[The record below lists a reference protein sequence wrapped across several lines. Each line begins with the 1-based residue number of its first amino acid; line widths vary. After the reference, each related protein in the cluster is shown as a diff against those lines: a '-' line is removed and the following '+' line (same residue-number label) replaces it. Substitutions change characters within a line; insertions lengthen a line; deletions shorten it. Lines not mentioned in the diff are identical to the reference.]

1 MSLGCNEHSLETLI
15 LVQMTF
21 LMYRFIEFPEPL
33 LRYVVL
39 LSGVITFFFII
50 SVRRRWNG
58 GGPIRL
64 LLLNYQVGVRLIFTF
79 YIYRN
84 NILS

>member
-39 LSGVITFFFII
+39 LSGVITFLPDPGV
-50 SVRRRWNG
+50 S
-58 GGPIRL
+58 
-64 LLLNYQVGVRLIFTF
+64 GVRSMGPG
-79 YIYRN
+79 
-84 NILS
+84 LSMYLRPTPLVETLLM